1 MNTACKAQKVVVLGA
16 TGLIGNEL
24 TRQLLENDQIS
35 QVLVIGRRV
44 PSFENHKLDKV
55 QMDLERIDEHGELFE
70 GASAVFCCLGTTMRQ
85 AKSREA
91 FKRVDFD
98 YPLLT
103 AKTALTRGVEH
114 FLVISAQGASTKS
127 PFFYSRVKGELE
139 EVLKQIPFKRLTIA
153 RPGLLL
159 GRKIGE
165 RPMEDMAG
173 WLMRGLTPLWRGPL
187 QKYAAIEAM
196 QVARAMIASFFNSS
210 QNTRGLELI
219 EFNQQS

>member
-1 MNTACKAQKVVVLGA
+1 MNTVCKAQKVVVLGA
-16 TGLIGNEL
+16 TGLIGKEL
-24 TRQLLENDQIS
+24 TRQLIENDQIS

-44 PSFENHKLDKV
+44 PDLEDRKLNKI
-55 QMDLERIDEHGELFE
+55 QMDLDRIDERGELFE

-103 AKTALTRGVEH
+103 AKTAMTRGVQH
-114 FLVISAQGASTKS
+114 FLIISAQGASTKS

-159 GRKIGE
+159 GRPMGE

-173 WLMRGLTPLWRGPL
+173 WLMRGLKPLWRGPL
-187 QKYAAIEAM
+187 QKYAAIEAI
-196 QVARAMIASFFNSS
+196 QVASAMVGSFFNIS

-219 EFNQQS
+219 EFNHQS